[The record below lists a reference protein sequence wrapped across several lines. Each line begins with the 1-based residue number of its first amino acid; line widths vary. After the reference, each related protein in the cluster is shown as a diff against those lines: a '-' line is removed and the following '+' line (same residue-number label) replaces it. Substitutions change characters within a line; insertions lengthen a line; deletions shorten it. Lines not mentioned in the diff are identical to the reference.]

1 MRRQDHAQQPLLR
14 RLIRRLPE
22 PRMEPTARVQLIDV
36 ELSGPMGPLGG
47 IESPVARILVTAHG
61 QALGMI
67 DLPCPDGTI
76 SRSVLRQAI
85 NFELGPACADHLRRD
100 GLRAFDDAT
109 GSATPQCLLDL
120 EPPRP
125 APLVTVVIPTRNRS
139 AQLAVCLASLHNLA
153 YPNFEVIVVDNAPSD
168 GSTREIVSHATSVDA
183 RIRYLHEPLP
193 GASRARNLGMTA
205 GTGEFVAF
213 TDDDVVVD
221 RLWLNGLVAGFGED
235 PNVEIV
241 GGLTIAGQLDTPAQ
255 HAFELYG
262 GMARGYRHRA
272 YDLDRNRGDTL
283 LYPYTPG
290 IFGASNNVAF
300 RRRAFMDGGG
310 FDLAFGPATP
320 AYSAED
326 LDAFLSTILD
336 GRQIIYEPRAMVR
349 HEHRRSFSELYWQ
362 VFTYSAG
369 SSALLTKWSLARPS
383 VAWELAHRLP
393 RILPAALLHKHRG
406 GPAAGVGAYPL
417 QIRWLE
423 RAGYLYG
430 PIAYFRALSW
440 AKGQERRTPSIDA
453 GQLTPAT

>member
-1 MRRQDHAQQPLLR
+1 
-14 RLIRRLPE
+14 
-22 PRMEPTARVQLIDV
+22 
-36 ELSGPMGPLGG
+36 
-47 IESPVARILVTAHG
+47 
-61 QALGMI
+61 
-67 DLPCPDGTI
+67 
-76 SRSVLRQAI
+76 
-85 NFELGPACADHLRRD
+85 
-100 GLRAFDDAT
+100 
-109 GSATPQCLLDL
+109 
-120 EPPRP
+120 
-125 APLVTVVIPTRNRS
+125 
-139 AQLAVCLASLHNLA
+139 LA

-168 GSTREIVSHATSVDA
+168 ESTHEIVSRAASVDA
-183 RIRYLHEPLP
+183 RIRYLREPLP

-205 GTGEFVAF
+205 GTGEIVAF

-235 PNVEIV
+235 PDVDIV

-262 GMARGYRHRA
+262 GMARGYQHRA

-300 RRRAFMDGGG
+300 RRKAFMDGGG

-336 GRQIIYEPRAMVR
+336 GRRIVYEPRAMVR

-369 SSALLTKWSLARPS
+369 SSALLTKWSLTRPS

-393 RILPAALLHKHRG
+393 RILPAALFHKHRG
-406 GPAAGVGAYPL
+406 GPAAGVGAYPP

-423 RAGYLYG
+423 RVGYLYG
-430 PIAYFRALSW
+430 PIAYFRALIW
-440 AKGQERRTPSIDA
+440 ARGQERKTSSLDA
-453 GQLTPAT
+453 GHLTLVT